1 VPWGRFLFHEQ
12 LERFAANPE
21 RKVNAMKLA
30 IPLFVALAYGP
41 AQGLAQSST
50 SILGTELGSFSVLG
64 ASTVTNTGATTIGGN
79 VGVSPGTAITGA
91 GTISITGVFH
101 TTDAFAELGQSQLTT
116 ARTNL
121 TSLGSGLTLGANLS
135 GLTLSPGI
143 YTVPAGVSNLT
154 GTLTLNG
161 QGNANAAWVF
171 QMPSTLIT
179 SPGSV
184 VSVVNTGAG
193 AGLFWNVGSSATLDT
208 TTSFQGNVLAL
219 SSISLNTGAKIGCGR
234 ALASTG
240 AVTMDTNTIGAGCGA
255 VAGGQSDRLGGGLA
269 APAGGGK
276 PTLIGGGVVGSGTVL
291 IGNGNG
297 SGNGNGTVP
306 EPETYA
312 ITLAGMALLALLRR
326 RRKAAAA

>member
-1 VPWGRFLFHEQ
+1 
-12 LERFAANPE
+12 
-21 RKVNAMKLA
+21 M
-30 IPLFVALAYGP
+30 
-41 AQGLAQSST
+41 
-50 SILGTELGSFSVLG
+50 
-64 ASTVTNTGATTIGGN
+64 
-79 VGVSPGTAITGA
+79 
-91 GTISITGVFH
+91 TGVTH
-101 TTDAFAELGQSQLTT
+101 QTDAFAGLAQSQLTT
-116 ARTNL
+116 AKTNL
-121 TSLGSGLTLGANLS
+121 GSLGSGFTLGANLS

-219 SSISLNTGAKIGCGR
+219 TSISLNTGATIGCGR

-297 SGNGNGTVP
+297 SGNGNGNGTVP

>member
-1 VPWGRFLFHEQ
+1 
-12 LERFAANPE
+12 
-21 RKVNAMKLA
+21 MKLA

-41 AQGLAQSST
+41 AQGLAQSS
-50 SILGTELGSFSVLG
+50 ILGTELGSFSVLG
-64 ASTVTNTGATTIGGN
+64 AASVTNTGATTIGGN

-91 GTISITGVFH
+91 GTITQTGVIH
-101 TTDAFAELGQSQLTT
+101 QTDAFAGLAQSQLTT

-161 QGNANAAWVF
+161 QGNPNAAWVF

-184 VSVVNTGAG
+184 VNVTNTGAG

-219 SSISLNTGAKIGCGR
+219 ASISLNTGATIGCGR
-234 ALASTG
+234 ALASVG
-240 AVTMDTNTIGAGCGA
+240 SVTMQGNTIGSGCGA
-255 VAGGQSDRLGGGLA
+255 VAGGRSDRLGGGLA
-269 APAGGGK
+269 VPGGGGK
-276 PTLIGGGVVGSGTVL
+276 PTLIGGGAVGSGTVL
-291 IGNGNG
+291 IGNG
-297 SGNGNGTVP
+297 SGNGNGNVP

-312 ITLAGMALLALLRR
+312 ITLAGMALLGLLRR